1 MTIECKCPGCGGRF
15 RTADSAMGHRVKC
28 PRCAAVI
35 LLPGQPS
42 AAPAAPSSPA
52 SGAPPVPKQASSSPP
67 SPPPAAEPGWFVR
80 TADDAQ
86 HGPMI
91 KAQLDRLVAERRL
104 DAFCEVRRADWDAWR
119 MIEQVYPAMAIDGAE
134 DDVLL
139 SDADLALEAHAG
151 QSSRVQPC
159 PDCGQTV
166 SRRAA
171 ACPHCGC
178 PLSRLTPASPSA
190 CSSEGMSPGSSGGR
204 RRFVRRAAFLVVG
217 FTLLAGVVGA
227 GVYLGLEIRKRS
239 RAVDAPSAPVAP
251 VQPPAAPAVA
261 PAVGPLD
268 AEQIARCKDEV
279 AAAMAR
285 EVDNALRAKHDL
297 TSVLAPLGDYAR
309 ALEMAQEMVDPR
321 SKPSEEKTPAAP
333 AAAEKTPYE
342 SQLDSLQRECRDYLD
357 AHVSEPVANK
367 EAVWSAGRDWVKIK
381 LPEQQLLEN
390 YSQPNVPPPPT
401 R

>member
-15 RTADSAMGHRVKC
+15 RAADSAMGHRVKC
-28 PRCAAVI
+28 PQCAAVI
-35 LLPGQPS
+35 QLPGRSS
-42 AAPAAPSSPA
+42 AA
-52 SGAPPVPKQASSSPP
+52 SGAPSMPKQTP
-67 SPPPAAEPGWFVR
+67 SLPPAAEPGWFVR

-119 MIEQVYPAMAIDGAE
+119 MIEEVYPAMAIDDAE
-134 DDVLL
+134 DDMLL
-139 SDADLALEAHAG
+139 SDDDLAPEAHG
-151 QSSRVQPC
+151 GRPSRVRPC

-178 PLSRLTPASPSA
+178 PLSRLTPASPSTS
-190 CSSEGMSPGSSGGR
+190 SSEVMSPGPSGGR

-217 FTLLAGVVGA
+217 FALLAGVVGA

-239 RAVDAPSAPVAP
+239 RAADAPSAPVVA
-251 VQPPAAPAVA
+251 VQQPAAPAVA
-261 PAVGPLD
+261 PVVGPLD
-268 AEQIARCKDEV
+268 AQQVARCKDEV

-285 EVDNALRAKHDL
+285 EVDNALRAKHNL
-297 TSVLAPLGDYAR
+297 TSVLTPLGDYAR
-309 ALEMAQEMVDPR
+309 VMEMAQEMADPR

-333 AAAEKTPYE
+333 GAAEKAPYE
-342 SQLDSLQRECRDYLD
+342 SQFDSLQRECRDYLD

-367 EAVWSAGRDWVKIK
+367 EAVWSTGRDWVKIK
-381 LPEQQLLEN
+381 LPEQQLLED
-390 YSQPNVPPPPT
+390 YLQPNISPPST